1 MGCFIQLKDPDITFN
16 FVHNE
21 LKQKLLLAA
30 LIRYSEID
38 LNGIAEILDI
48 CSKRLL
54 KVLMGAEYLDTRE
67 AEELGRLFL
76 ITFSD

>member
-1 MGCFIQLKDPDITFN
+1 MGCFIQLNDPDITFN
-16 FVHNE
+16 FVQNK
-21 LKQKLLLAA
+21 LKQKILLAA

-54 KVLMGAEYLDTRE
+54 KVLMGAEFLEKKD

-76 ITFSD
+76 IFFSE